1 MVFYHY
7 FCEANGQVVEVRH
20 SMKTRLTTWG
30 EVCRLAERP
39 PGDTPEDASVV
50 RLMSGAM
57 PFVPRLKG
65 LDKDAPSAK
74 LEV

>member
-20 SMKTRLTTWG
+20 SIATRLITWG
-30 EVCRLAERP
+30 EVCRLAERAL
-39 PGDTPEDASVV
+39 GDTPAEAPVV